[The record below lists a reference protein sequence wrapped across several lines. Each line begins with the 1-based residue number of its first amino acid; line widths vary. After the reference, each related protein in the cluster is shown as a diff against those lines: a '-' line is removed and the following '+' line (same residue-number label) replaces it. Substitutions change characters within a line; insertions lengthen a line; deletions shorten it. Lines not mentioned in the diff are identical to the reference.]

1 MHYSFILVGQKCP
14 RASRDAA
21 DSREVGLNRLVW
33 TLTRSSILY
42 STRVVVG
49 PAVHLDWNLW
59 LVFRVPVKLK
69 DSVEQ
74 EEADTLMP
82 GFPGLM
88 ALSLIDC
95 KIQRMTCELHTN
107 PGVQLIQSMAE

>member
-1 MHYSFILVGQKCP
+1 
-14 RASRDAA
+14 
-21 DSREVGLNRLVW
+21 
-33 TLTRSSILY
+33 
-42 STRVVVG
+42 
-49 PAVHLDWNLW
+49 LDWNLW
-59 LVFRVPVKLK
+59 LVFRVQATEKTEPVKLK